1 MKKLLSLILVAA
13 LLCVGFAS
21 CGKTETKT
29 KVLKV
34 AATSAPHA
42 EILEQCKPLM
52 GEKGYDLQISVVDD

>member
-1 MKKLLSLILVAA
+1 MKKLLSIILVAA

-21 CGKTETKT
+21 CGKTQTET

-52 GEKGYDLQISVVDD
+52 A